1 MGKTFF
7 TMLMDADLHQELKL
21 YAAQNGVSM
30 KHLIEQGIDIVLNK
44 IAENKRDEIAG
55 KRNA

>member
-7 TMLMDADLHQELKL
+7 TMLMEEGLHRELKL

-44 IAENKRDEIAG
+44 IAEKKREGKRDA
-55 KRNA
+55 